1 MSEYRVPIDHD
12 GRRVDRLIRSLWK
25 DVPLGAIMKAIR
37 TGQVRL
43 DGKKISGDERIHTGQ
58 IVLIPWDLPQL
69 RKIAPQKKVEK
80 PKEPLET
87 LYKDDNIWCVNK
99 PAGLLSQ
106 PDIKGGDSLVT
117 RALRELQ
124 WTRSDFSPVCVH
136 RLDRNTS
143 GIMIIALSGRWQRL
157 LSQFFR
163 ERLIKKVYWAV
174 VEGKPPVSGQIDV
187 RLKKNEKL
195 NRVTAHNEGEEALTL
210 YKRLATADGF
220 SLMELQLVTGRPHQA
235 RAHLASLGH
244 PILGDAKYGGH
255 SNRLVK
261 RPFLHARSIEMPREK
276 ELGWLSGQSFTA
288 SLPDDMM
295 VFFGKVGWLD
305 LATLF

>member
-12 GRRVDRLIRSLWK
+12 GRRADRLIRSLWK
-25 DVPLGAIMKAIR
+25 EIPLGAIMKAIR

-43 DGKKISGDERIHTGQ
+43 DGKRISGDERIHTGQ
-58 IVLIPWDLPQL
+58 ILITPWDIQQA
-69 RKIAPQKKVEK
+69 RKISTH
-80 PKEPLET
+80 PKAVKSSAPLET

-99 PAGLLSQ
+99 PVGLLSQ
-106 PDIKGGDSLVT
+106 PDTKGGDSLIT
-117 RALRELQ
+117 RGLRELQ

-157 LSQFFR
+157 LSQLFR

-174 VEGKPPVSGQIDV
+174 VEGKPPVSGQIDI

-195 NRVTAHNEGEEALTL
+195 NRVTASNEGEDALTL
-210 YKRLATADGF
+210 YKRLASEDGF
-220 SLMELQLVTGRPHQA
+220 SLMELELITGRPHQA
-235 RAHLASLGH
+235 RAHLASLGF
-244 PILGDAKYGGH
+244 PILGDAKYGGNV
-255 SNRLVK
+255 NRLVK

-276 ELGWLSGQSFTA
+276 ELGWVSGQSFTA
-288 SLPDDMM
+288 NLPDDMM
-295 VFFGKVGWLD
+295 AFFAKVGWLD
-305 LATLF
+305 RSVF